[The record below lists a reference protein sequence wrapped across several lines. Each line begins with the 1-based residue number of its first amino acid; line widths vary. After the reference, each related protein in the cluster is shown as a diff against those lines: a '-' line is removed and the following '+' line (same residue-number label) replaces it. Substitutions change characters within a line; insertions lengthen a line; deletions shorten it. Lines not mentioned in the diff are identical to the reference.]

1 MPPQPTRA
9 DASDHAALNSQ
20 FQDSEEGG
28 TPAIEPCEHMKENI
42 SALSDD
48 TLRGPARWFASL
60 HASYC
65 PKCRPALK
73 SLRHLRARLGR
84 LRREDAARDMALT
97 EERRE
102 AVQKAMEAADSPPS
116 P

>member
-1 MPPQPTRA
+1 M
-9 DASDHAALNSQ
+9 DA
-20 FQDSEEGG
+20 
-28 TPAIEPCEHMKENI
+28 PAIEPCEHMKENI

-48 TLRGPARWFASL
+48 TLRGPARWFTSL

-73 SLRHLRARLGR
+73 SLRHIRARLGR
-84 LRREDAARDMALT
+84 MRREDAARDAALT

-116 P
+116 S